1 MQSETLDVFCTN
13 ADMRDLWHLDYIR
26 QVMAQ
31 RGLSASA
38 LAAKAGVSSTTLTR
52 ALNSPDH
59 KFRLSLTTLNKIRDA
74 TGIEFLDGSA
84 TPPEAR
90 PDQALVPVYDVAAS
104 AGYGAEVLSETVVD
118 QLAFPAGYLRRITS
132 AAPRDLAII
141 GVKGDSMAPTLAD
154 DDVVMVDTSKRD
166 LSFDGLFVLRDGG
179 ASLLVK
185 RIGRGS
191 RRGSVVLISDNR
203 TYPPMER
210 DAVDIEVVGKVVWMG
225 VRV

>member
-1 MQSETLDVFCTN
+1 MQSETCTLFCTN
-13 ADMRDLWHLDYIR
+13 AGMRDLWHLDYIR

-31 RGLSASA
+31 RGLSATA
-38 LAAKAGVSSTTLTR
+38 LAAKAGISSTTLTR

-74 TGIEFLDGSA
+74 TGIEFLEGSA
-84 TPPEAR
+84 APSGAR
-90 PDQALVPVYDVAAS
+90 LDEALVPVYDVAAS
-104 AGYGAEVLSETVVD
+104 AGHGAQVELETIVE

-132 AAPRDLAII
+132 ASPRDLAII
-141 GVKGDSMAPTLAD
+141 GVKGDSMSPTLAD
-154 DDVVMVDTSKRD
+154 DDVVMVDTAKRD

-203 TYPPMER
+203 TYPPIER
-210 DAVDIEVVGKVVWMG
+210 DIADIEVVGKVVWMG
-225 VRV
+225 VKV